1 MNVIGL
7 DLSLSNTG
15 LAVYSPTSETVVAS
29 MDIPSDPTMPLAA
42 RIHHIVGVIDAAIEE
57 HDPIAVYSEGIVVI
71 SHGEGSIKT
80 AIALSKL
87 HGAVEL
93 TVYERLMLVVDPLAP
108 TTVKKFAT
116 GSGGADKEA
125 MRTAA
130 RRRFDMDVSHDVAD
144 ALFVALCGVSRR

>member
-15 LAVYSPTSETVVAS
+15 LAVYSPTNGTVVAS
-29 MDIPSDPTMPLAA
+29 TDIPTDHDRPLVA
-42 RIHHIVGVIDAAIEE
+42 RIDHIVEVVCAALDE
-57 HDPIAVYSEGIVVI
+57 HDPIAVYSEGIVVV
-71 SHGEGSIKT
+71 SHGEGSIRT
-80 AIALSKL
+80 ALSLTKL

-93 TVYERLMLVVDPLAP
+93 AVYQRLGLTVESLAP
-108 TTVKKFAT
+108 KTVKKFAT

-130 RRRFDMDVSHDVAD
+130 RRRFGVDVSHDVAD
-144 ALFVALCGVSRR
+144 ALFVAACGVSRR